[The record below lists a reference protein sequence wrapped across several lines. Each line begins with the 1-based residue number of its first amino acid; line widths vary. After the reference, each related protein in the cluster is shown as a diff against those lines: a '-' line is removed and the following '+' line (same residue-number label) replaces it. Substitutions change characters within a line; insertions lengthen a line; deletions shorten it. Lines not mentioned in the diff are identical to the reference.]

1 MHEWALA
8 EGVVETARRVA
19 SERGLRSITSIR
31 VRMGAL
37 QQIDDDI
44 FREAIAKFQSESD
57 EVRNAEVIFEQ
68 EPIRAECRRC
78 ETSWEVAGDEL
89 EALGEEASEAIHFVP
104 ELARAYL
111 RCPEC
116 GSADFAVER
125 GRGVWI
131 ESVEGVGNED

>member
-8 EGVVETARRVA
+8 EGVVETAKRVA
-19 SERGLRSITSIR
+19 SDRGLRSITTIR

-44 FREAIAKFQSESD
+44 FREAVTKFQGESD
-57 EVRNAEVIFEQ
+57 AVRGAEVIFTE

-78 ETSWEVAGDEL
+78 GAVWDIAAQEL

-104 ELARAYL
+104 ELARTYL

-116 GSADFAVER
+116 GSADFGVER

-131 ESVEGVGNED
+131 ESVEGVGDED